1 MKVILPAAELALAR
15 IQDRVEDGG
24 HDVAAADVRRRYH
37 RTLWNFFNIYRDL
50 SDTVLFFDNTDDAP
64 VLIFKDADGETVV
77 HKQRLYDRLL
87 GDWSER

>member
-37 RTLWNFFNIYRDL
+37 RTLWIFFNIYRDL
-50 SDTVLFFDNTDDAP
+50 SDTVLFFDNADDAP

-87 GDWSER
+87 GEWSER